1 MQYRYRYITTS
12 TFTPAIEW
20 HFFKLRAVPCQNE
33 FQRLLSSRIEVSP
46 TCHLNENLD
55 GLGNVVQWGSFDF
68 AHMTF
73 SIVSE
78 GVVEQSQPYRL
89 NEEPAAYYRTPT
101 RLTSAS
107 DEMQRAAS
115 SCMPP
120 ESTVF
125 ARARTLM
132 HLVHRHITY
141 APGSTTTD
149 TTAIEVWN
157 TRVGVCQDFA
167 HLMIALCR
175 AQGIHARYANGL
187 IMGEGQTHA
196 WVEVSDGQQWLP
208 FDPTHDVEPLYGY
221 VKIAHGRDADDCPT
235 NRGRFYSWTHEV
247 MNAQT
252 ILNEEKDPA
261 DQQ

>member
-1 MQYRYRYITTS
+1 M
-12 TFTPAIEW
+12 
-20 HFFKLRAVPCQNE
+20 
-33 FQRLLSSRIEVSP
+33 
-46 TCHLNENLD
+46 
-55 GLGNVVQWGSFDF
+55 VQWGSFDF
-68 AHMTF
+68 AHTTF

-115 SCMPP
+115 NCMPP

-125 ARARTLM
+125 ARARALM

-149 TTAIEVWN
+149 TSAIEVWN

-252 ILNEEKDPA
+252 ILNEEKDPV